1 MPSFHT
7 KPFPPPGLA
16 EVPVEYII
24 KQLNQMAPNYWDKP
38 ETADCTIIVPIP
50 YAGCNPGQP
59 FPKEPS
65 GSTTISFE
73 HSGGGNRRATQP
85 PANAVPRLSLELH
98 MDYLSAH
105 STYLRSLFSGA
116 LPLDLMYAQSP
127 PTSHGSSSIPPDRL
141 PKLMPSSPD
150 HPILFLPVPDPSS
163 LHLLFH
169 WMYFG
174 DFSFIAD
181 CLRRGAIQWEGI
193 ARNAEYLG
201 LSSTIKDFLRNWY
214 NSWLNACAARQAQE
228 EEDAYESDDGTA
240 YTDSDD
246 EDNMSST
253 TESDLDDELEKLKE
267 PSSSRAS
274 EFPTKS
280 FSFQS
285 FAAPNIE
292 ST

>member
-1 MPSFHT
+1 
-7 KPFPPPGLA
+7 
-16 EVPVEYII
+16 
-24 KQLNQMAPNYWDKP
+24 
-38 ETADCTIIVPIP
+38 
-50 YAGCNPGQP
+50 
-59 FPKEPS
+59 
-65 GSTTISFE
+65 
-73 HSGGGNRRATQP
+73 
-85 PANAVPRLSLELH
+85 

-127 PTSHGSSSIPPDRL
+127 PSSHASSSIPADRL

-174 DFSFIAD
+174 DFTFIAD
-181 CLRRGAIQWEGI
+181 CLRKGAIQWEGI

-201 LSSTIKDFLRNWY
+201 LSSTIKDFLRTWY
-214 NSWLNACAARQAQE
+214 NSWLNACAARQAQQE

-246 EDNMSST
+246 EDNMSSA

-274 EFPTKS
+274 EFQAKP

-285 FAAPNIE
+285 FVAPTNAE
-292 ST
+292 SI